1 MTQQE
6 KAGEVWPF
14 GQSNGTANRVCVENL
29 DSTMQP
35 AR

>member
-6 KAGEVWPF
+6 KAGEFWAL
-14 GQSNGTANRVCVENL
+14 GQSNGAPNRVCVENL